1 MKNGKS
7 GNESSIV
14 QNGTNGTNLE
24 EDGFDLTS
32 KSSLMMESVEPISPD
47 LKLQAETHEI
57 RSSADH
63 NSSKKVNEISIA
75 NESIQIQQFGV
86 REMNFLGISIP
97 SEPDNQTVTG
107 IGLSDV
113 DCTKN
118 GHNFTNYSGLVGY
131 DSIIDVDNPE
141 FVHLSIENSIDS
153 DKQLKV
159 DDDSI
164 DSDCDNVM
172 EKGIAKKKLG
182 PDCSDMLLEESKNRD
197 KLVDCTIVDPNV
209 VLDFDSIDDNIRK
222 DKDLNLKA
230 GDFYLNSSDGQGA
243 NGSVLH
249 GTCNQ
254 TEFGI
259 DYGPDQQE
267 NGDQIKM
274 GNEGMTDS
282 SIEKHFPVLNS
293 SSDLANKHINFLNL
307 DWKGNKSEIV
317 TIDIDKKKP
326 TVNSKQTNDTK
337 SFAETVNTN
346 HNSISANIKLIP
358 KLFGTKVGEV
368 EMPYSNVMLGSVPYH
383 STLYGFFC

>member
-32 KSSLMMESVEPISPD
+32 KSSLIMEFVEPISPY

-86 REMNFLGISIP
+86 RKMKFLGISIP
-97 SEPDNQTVTG
+97 SEADNQTVTG

-113 DCTKN
+113 DCAKN
-118 GHNFTNYSGLVGY
+118 GHNFTNYSGLLVM
-131 DSIIDVDNPE
+131 IR
-141 FVHLSIENSIDS
+141 LLMW
-153 DKQLKV
+153 QLKV
-159 DDDSI
+159 DDDSM
-164 DSDCDNVM
+164 DFDCDNVM
-172 EKGIAKKKLG
+172 EKGIEKKKLG

-197 KLVDCTIVDPNV
+197 KLVDCTIIDPNV
-209 VLDFDSIDDNIRK
+209 VLDFDSIDDNTRK

-274 GNEGMTDS
+274 GNEGMTDQVLK
-282 SIEKHFPVLNS
+282 SI
-293 SSDLANKHINFLNL
+293 FL
-307 DWKGNKSEIV
+307 
-317 TIDIDKKKP
+317 
-326 TVNSKQTNDTK
+326 
-337 SFAETVNTN
+337 F
-346 HNSISANIKLIP
+346 LI
-358 KLFGTKVGEV
+358 L
-368 EMPYSNVMLGSVPYH
+368 L
-383 STLYGFFC
+383 LI